1 MAKATARAAKKASSR
16 KPAPRRAAGSAS
28 TKRGARVLLMVATK
42 KGAWFL
48 RSDPGRRTWD
58 LKGPHFLGN
67 VVNHAVLDPRD
78 GRTLLM
84 AVRTGHLG
92 PTVFRSSDLGKTWKE
107 AAKPPAFAKAPAGP
121 DGAAGAPTAKEARAV
136 KATFWLT
143 PGHPSRPGQWWA
155 GTTPHGLFTSRDGGV
170 TWEESTGFSE
180 AWKGWS
186 AVPGRIEE
194 VPEGAITHSVIVD
207 PRDPEHLYV
216 GLSTGGLFE
225 STDEGA
231 TWRPLNR
238 GVAADFL
245 PEKNPEFGHDPH
257 CVVIH
262 PDMPDRLWQQNHCG
276 IYRLERPGVEWE
288 RIGKNTP
295 KAVGDI
301 GFPIV
306 LHPRDTDTAWVLP
319 MDGTTVWPRT
329 SVGGKPALY
338 VTRDAGRS
346 WRRQDAG
353 LPARAWLTVK
363 RQSLAADAADPLGLY
378 FGTTS
383 GEVWASRSEGDAWR
397 RIAEHLPHVLAV
409 TAVTGA

>member
-1 MAKATARAAKKASSR
+1 
-16 KPAPRRAAGSAS
+16 
-28 TKRGARVLLMVATK
+28 
-42 KGAWFL
+42 
-48 RSDPGRRTWD
+48 
-58 LKGPHFLGN
+58 
-67 VVNHAVLDPRD
+67 
-78 GRTLLM
+78 
-84 AVRTGHLG
+84 
-92 PTVFRSSDLGKTWKE
+92 
-107 AAKPPAFAKAPAGP
+107 
-121 DGAAGAPTAKEARAV
+121 
-136 KATFWLT
+136 WLT

-288 RIGKNTP
+288 RIGKNMP

-363 RQSLAADAADPLGLY
+363 RQGLAADAAGATVD
-378 FGTTS
+378 
-383 GEVWASRSEGDAWR
+383 EVLFDLDARFPGIRFRVVDEQGRIRPHIRFWVSARPAPDVSAAVGASDEVM
-397 RIAEHLPHVLAV
+397 IV
-409 TAVTGA
+409 TALSGG